1 MCLKLILDFANVTRA
16 HVKSKDLLPKKKKLW
31 VLFAEVS
38 YNG

>member
-1 MCLKLILDFANVTRA
+1 MCLKLILDFANVTRT
-16 HVKSKDLLPKKKKLW
+16 HVKSKDLLPKKKLW